1 MAVSSQQGVVTPEA
15 VLLRFETA
23 GVPSRALAKALD
35 VAIGTAFVLALFA
48 AVVVVS
54 DRLGE
59 TGAAVVALV
68 GSSIALFLYPAV
80 AEVRYGRTIGKAA
93 AGLRVVTV
101 EGGPLRARHATIR
114 SALQVVDLLLV
125 PIGVV
130 AVLSALAS
138 PTDQRF
144 GDRVA
149 GTLVLRSRTGAD
161 DARALAFPPL
171 PGYEAYVAALDVTAV
186 TAEQYEVLRSFLT
199 RVTMLAPDARLHLA
213 ERLAGP
219 LSRAMGHAV
228 PAGLHPELFCACV
241 AAAYQR
247 RHGGPQ
253 WA

>member
-1 MAVSSQQGVVTPEA
+1 VATAQGIVTPEA

-35 VAIGTAFVLALFA
+35 AGIGVGIVAALFLAVSTVVHIDDTTAAILAIVGSMLALF
-48 AVVVVS
+48 V
-54 DRLGE
+54 
-59 TGAAVVALV
+59 
-68 GSSIALFLYPAV
+68 YPALT
-80 AEVRYGRTIGKAA
+80 EVRFGRTVGKAA

-101 EGGPLRARHATIR
+101 EGGPLRARHAIIR
-114 SALQVVDLLLV
+114 AALQVVDIVLV
-125 PIGVV
+125 PIGVI
-130 AVLSALAS
+130 AVLSTLLS
-138 PTDQRF
+138 PLDQRF

-149 GTLVLRSRTGAD
+149 GTLVLRSRAGVD

-171 PGYEAYVAALDVTAV
+171 PGYEAYVAALDVTGV
-186 TAEQYEVLRSFLT
+186 TAAQYEVLRSYLT
-199 RVTMLAPDARLHLA
+199 RVSTLEPDARFHLA

-241 AAAYQR
+241 AAAYQQ
-247 RHGGPQ
+247 RHGGPG

>member
-1 MAVSSQQGVVTPEA
+1 VARADGIVTPEA

-35 VAIGTAFVLALFA
+35 VLIGFGMALVLLMVVAL
-48 AVVVVS
+48 VTS
-54 DRLGE
+54 EIDE
-59 TGAAVVALV
+59 TGAAVVGLV
-68 GSSIALFLYPAV
+68 GTSVGLFVYPAV
-80 AEVRYGRTIGKAA
+80 AEVRYGRTIGKSA

-114 SALQVVDLLLV
+114 SALQVVDFLLV

-130 AVLSALAS
+130 AVLSALTS
-138 PTDQRF
+138 PLDQRF
-144 GDRVA
+144 GDRGA
-149 GTLVLRSRTGAD
+149 GTLVLRSRAGVD

-186 TAEQYEVLRSFLT
+186 SAEQYEVLRSFLT
-199 RVTMLAPDARLHLA
+199 RVTTLDPNARFHLA
-213 ERLAGP
+213 ERLARP
-219 LSRAMGHAV
+219 LSRAMGHAL

-241 AAAYQR
+241 AAAYQQ